1 MPSPIQPVVD
11 QLNDILL
18 GKPEQIWLAVLALL
32 ARGHVLIED
41 LPGMGK
47 TTLAQALSA
56 VLGLAQKRV
65 QFTVDVMPGDV
76 LGMNY
81 WDAATQTLV
90 WKNGPVFTE
99 VLLAD
104 ELNRTTPKTQAAL
117 LEAMEERQVTADHVT
132 HRLPEPFFV
141 IATQNPFFQTG
152 TYPLPESQLD
162 RFLVSLS
169 LGYPDSDAEVRLL
182 TEGDRRSRIQQIEA
196 ATEPKKVSAFQA
208 EVDQVRVSETLADYV
223 YRLVQHSRTSPQCR
237 LGLSPRG
244 GMALVTASRAN
255 AWMEGRDHV
264 LPSDVQRVFVA
275 VASHR
280 LISAS
285 HGPRSGVE
293 LAEQLLSEVNV
304 VT

>member
-1 MPSPIQPVVD
+1 MPSRIQPVID

-18 GKPEQIWLAVLALL
+18 GKPEQVWLAVLALL

-56 VLGLAQKRV
+56 VLGLEQKRV

-76 LGMNY
+76 LGMSY
-81 WDAATQTLV
+81 WDAGSQTLV
-90 WKNGPVFTE
+90 WKDGPVFTE

-117 LEAMEERQVTADHVT
+117 LEAMEERQVTTDHET
-132 HRLPEPFFV
+132 RALPEPFFV

-152 TYPLPESQLD
+152 TYALPESQLD

-169 LGYPDSDAEVRLL
+169 LGYPDTDAEIRLL
-182 TEGDRRSRIQQIEA
+182 KEGDRRRRLQNIKAQC
-196 ATEPKKVSAFQA
+196 EPKLVSEFQA
-208 EVDQVRVSETLADYV
+208 EIDRVLVSETLADYV
-223 YRLVQHSRTSPQCR
+223 YRLVQKSRTSAQCQ

-275 VASHR
+275 VSGHR
-280 LISAS
+280 LIPAS
-285 HGPRSGVE
+285 QGPSSGAD
-293 LAEQLLSEVNV
+293 LAAQLLSEVDV